1 MPLDAEPSAEPP
13 AEPPTLSSGRSE
25 HHLASLLLHVR
36 PDRRTAVRATVA
48 AMPGVEIHLEQ
59 QGKMVVTVEGPHEGW
74 IADRMTS
81 LHLLDGVLSAVMV
94 FHHLDIVADAAPPA

>member
-1 MPLDAEPSAEPP
+1 MPFDAEPP
-13 AEPPTLSSGRSE
+13 AEPPTRSARGNE

-36 PDRRTAVRATVA
+36 PECRTAVRATVA
-48 AMPGVEIHLEQ
+48 AMPGVEIHIEQ

-94 FHHLDIVADAAPPA
+94 FHHLETVADTAPSA